1 MLFKPGVFFSPLQC
15 WKHNNFMLSGN
26 KKDKFRNKF
35 GNLVSTDGTVVF
47 VNYKHHNDK
56 TFSFLFAV
64 NSGLI

>member
-1 MLFKPGVFFSPLQC
+1 
-15 WKHNNFMLSGN
+15 MLSGN